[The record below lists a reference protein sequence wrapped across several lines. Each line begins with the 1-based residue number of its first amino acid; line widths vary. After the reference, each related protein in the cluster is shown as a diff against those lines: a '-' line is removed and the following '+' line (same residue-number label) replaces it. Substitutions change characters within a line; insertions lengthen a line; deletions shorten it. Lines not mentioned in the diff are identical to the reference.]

1 MSVPFIMGRNSI
13 TVMVNG
19 ATHTITDSSPNYLQL
34 REAVKNKDWDAI
46 PNLVNPA
53 RAIESY
59 CKDNITVKNGEV
71 FYRGSPLH
79 NAVTRRIVEM
89 MNDGFDANPLIAF
102 LDKLMSNTSRSAVN
116 ELYDWLE
123 RTSLPI
129 TEDGDFLAY
138 KKVRSDYKDFYT
150 GKMDNSVGQ
159 ILEMPRNQVD
169 DTRKRTCSYGL
180 HFCSLSYLPSYHG
193 GQGKVMIVKV
203 NPADVVSIPDDYN
216 YAKGRACRYEIIGEH
231 NDEHKEAYKT
241 PVVSNDGVEIEST
254 RKTLEEVA
262 KFMVMGIDFGNAD
275 RARAVST
282 LIDNVKNNDGSDD
295 RTVEQARLDGF
306 DDSWYN
312 HDTNLSR
319 YNGHNLRSAVEYAR
333 AYFEGYDRCRGGDA
347 GKENSHETETV
358 VKNGL
363 TDFSDDFDYESDYQR
378 NEINRVMNLSLPK
391 NTDRHGYDNGYD
403 AGNTDGYE
411 DKSNGF
417 SFNLNNAENGGSSY
431 RRGYIDAYTISF
443 NNTPGIED

>member
-46 PNLVNPA
+46 PDLVSPV
-53 RAIESY
+53 RAIETY
-59 CKDNITVKNGEV
+59 CKDNVTVKNGEV
-71 FYRGSPLH
+71 FYRGSVLH
-79 NAVTRRIVEM
+79 NAVTQRIIEM
-89 MNDGFDANPLIAF
+89 MNDGFDANPLVAF

-169 DTRKRTCSYGL
+169 DKRNRTCSYGL

-193 GQGKVMIVKV
+193 GQGRVMIVKV
-203 NPADVVSIPDDYN
+203 NPADVVSIPNDYD

-231 NDEHKEAYKT
+231 NDEHNEAYTT
-241 PVVSNDGVEIEST
+241 PVVSNDGVEIAST
-254 RKTLEEVA
+254 IKKTAAEAE

-275 RARAVST
+275 RAKMVTSFV
-282 LIDNVKNNDGSDD
+282 DNLKNNDGSDD
-295 RTVEQARLDGF
+295 RTVEQARIDGF
-306 DDSWYN
+306 DDA
-312 HDTNLSR
+312 TFKRGENLNR

-333 AYFEGYDRCRGGDA
+333 AYFEGHDRHFGGHDNA
-347 GKENSHETETV
+347 I
-358 VKNGL
+358 L
-363 TDFSDDFDYESDYQR
+363 TNYADDFDYETDYQR
-378 NEINRVMNLSLPK
+378 EEINRVMNLPLPK
-391 NTDRHGYDNGYD
+391 NTDHHGYDNGYD
-403 AGNTDGYE
+403 VGIIDGIRDRKE
-411 DKSNGF
+411 EFVFDLHS
-417 SFNLNNAENGGSSY
+417 AENGGTNY
-431 RRGYIDAYTISF
+431 RRGYIEGYTTSF
-443 NNTPGIED
+443 NDPAYDDEY